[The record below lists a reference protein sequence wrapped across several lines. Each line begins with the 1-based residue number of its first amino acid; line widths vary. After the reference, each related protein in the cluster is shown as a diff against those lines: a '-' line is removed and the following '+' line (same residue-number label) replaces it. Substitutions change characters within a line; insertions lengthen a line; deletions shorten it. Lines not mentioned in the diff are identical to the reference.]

1 MTVLGK
7 LISLNIAKTVSVPY
21 GSKEVETGIFKT
33 SIAMPLMLTRTG
45 LIGDQQAD
53 LLNHGGPDKAV
64 CVYSADHFPYW
75 EKEWGKPV
83 EAGAFGEN
91 FTVQGLTEAI
101 MHIGDTFRIGEA
113 VVQVSQP
120 RSPCY
125 KLGVKHLMPE
135 LPLHVQQAG
144 HTGYYFRVLQ
154 EGIVQEG
161 DELILEQ
168 RHEIGLSIAAA
179 NELMYVNKED
189 RDGISRLLSVQELAE
204 SWKDH
209 FAKRLDKLSA
219 QEQ

>member
-1 MTVLGK
+1 
-7 LISLNIAKTVSVPY
+7 
-21 GSKEVETGIFKT
+21 
-33 SIAMPLMLTRTG
+33 
-45 LIGDQQAD
+45 
-53 LLNHGGPDKAV
+53 
-64 CVYSADHFPYW
+64 
-75 EKEWGKPV
+75 
-83 EAGAFGEN
+83 
-91 FTVQGLTEAI
+91 

-120 RSPCY
+120 RQPCF

-135 LPLHVQQAG
+135 LPSHVQQTG

-168 RHEIGLSIAAA
+168 RHEIGLSIVEA

>member
-1 MTVLGK
+1 MTVSGK
-7 LISLNIAKTVSVPY
+7 LISLNIANTVSVPY

-33 SIAMPLMLTRTG
+33 SSGMPLMLSRTG

-101 MHIGDTFRIGEA
+101 MHIGDIFRIGEA

-144 HTGYYFRVLQ
+144 HTGYYFRVLPRKVSFKK
-154 EGIVQEG
+154 GMSLDWSSAMRLVYT
-161 DELILEQ
+161 
-168 RHEIGLSIAAA
+168 IAEA

-204 SWKDH
+204 N
-209 FAKRLDKLSA
+209 
-219 QEQ
+219 